1 MQPAHFCAKLA
12 ITDYC
17 VQLNPLQPSKGKKIS
32 CCIYNNSTEITLG
45 TNDRLQENLFYHY
58 TVTAVNDIG
67 NESSIVLQ
75 LTLIAM
81 PHS

>member
-17 VQLNPLQPSKGKKIS
+17 VQLNPLQPSKGNKIS
-32 CCIYNNSTEITLG
+32 SCVYNNATEITLG

-58 TVTAVNDIG
+58 TVTAVNDIR
-67 NESSIVLQ
+67 NKSSIARNLC
-75 LTLIAM
+75 M
-81 PHS
+81 SFN

>member
-32 CCIYNNSTEITLG
+32 NSTEITLG

-67 NESSIVLQ
+67 NKSSIVLQ